1 MANNESKF
9 ARSSFHREGVKE
21 MPNVPPS
28 KPTKAKQDPGFLK
41 GLVETGRVDWKKA
54 PKAIRTRYTGIYLI
68 LVSIPIITLSSYEL
82 YRRLEGKSTKKVQEG
97 ELVDGKEVRKFD
109 EIEKWQVEK
118 NSLMYRLFGKDFFL
132 DGFTSKTINKNSTD
146 EQDKGT

>member
-9 ARSSFHREGVKE
+9 SRSSFHREGAKGV
-21 MPNVPPS
+21 PNISPS
-28 KPTKAKQDPGFLK
+28 KPTKGKQDPGFLK
-41 GLVETGRVDWKKA
+41 GLVETGRVDWEKA
-54 PKAIRTRYTGIYLI
+54 PKAIRTRYTGIYLV